1 LVFKH
6 LDFKRLNFKHS
17 DFCAAGEKF
26 VMAGRIG
33 IVSRLIFAAFL
44 LWAGLSSA
52 AHAEK
57 RVALVIGNSAYQAVP
72 KLPNPDSDAKLMS
85 DTLLTLG
92 FFVVGGSARLDL
104 DKAGFDAALQE
115 FKSQLVGA
123 DVALF
128 YYAGHGVETHG
139 LNYLVPVDAHP
150 QDEADVFM
158 QMVSTSDILDQLE
171 KSGTRINLVLLD
183 ACRDNPFGGHGVRS
197 KTGGLAQMPAPVGTL
212 ISFATQPRSVSLD
225 GIDGHSPYTRALA
238 EAMQKPGY
246 GLFKTFNE
254 VGLAVDK
261 ATGGQQLPWL
271 SSSPISGS
279 FYFAGKPEPAPAD
292 TKQTSLT
299 PQASL
304 IPQASPAPQ
313 ASLAPNQPAPM
324 RFSPPD
330 DPLRQG
336 IVTDCDRLAAM
347 PYDTG
352 HGWKLPGLE
361 VDKINVATAGPA
373 CNDAMQRY
381 PDVMRFVLEAGR
393 VATARKDYATARRF
407 YEQAAASGYAMAMN
421 NIGAMYEGGYG
432 MPVNY
437 VEAARWYQKAVDAG
451 EPVGMV
457 DLGWQYETGHGVKKD
472 YAQAR
477 QLYETAI
484 KAGEPSS
491 MNNLGLMYMHGEGVP
506 RDYNESRRLYEQG
519 AALGND
525 AAINGLGVLY
535 SNGYGVARDNRKAL
549 QLFEKAAALGNPE
562 AKENLRGT
570 RR

>member
-1 LVFKH
+1 
-6 LDFKRLNFKHS
+6 
-17 DFCAAGEKF
+17 
-26 VMAGRIG
+26 MAGRIG
-33 IVSRLIFAAFL
+33 IVSRWIVAAFL
-44 LWAGLSSA
+44 LFAGMSSA
-52 AHAEK
+52 ARAEK
-57 RVALVIGNSAYQAVP
+57 RVALVIGNSAYQTVP

-85 DTLLTLG
+85 DTLTSLG

-115 FKSQLVGA
+115 FRAQLVGA

-158 QMVSTSDILDQLE
+158 QMVSTSDILDGLE

-183 ACRDNPFGGHGVRS
+183 ACRDNPFSGHGVRS
-197 KTGGLAQMPAPVGTL
+197 TTGGLAQMPAPVGTL

-225 GIDGHSPYTRALA
+225 GIDGHSPYTKALA

-271 SSSPISGS
+271 SSSPITGS
-279 FYFAGKPEPAPAD
+279 FYFAGKPEPAAPD
-292 TKQTSLT
+292 TKQASLT
-299 PQASL
+299 P
-304 IPQASPAPQ
+304 PQAPPAPQVPLAPQ
-313 ASLAPNQPAPM
+313 ASLPPDTPTTPEL

-361 VDKINVATAGPA
+361 VDKINVATATPA

-381 PDVMRFVLEAGR
+381 PDVMRFVFEAGR
-393 VATARKDYATARRF
+393 VADARKDYAEARRLF
-407 YEQAAASGYAMAMN
+407 EQAAAAGYAMAMN
-421 NIGAMYEGGYG
+421 NIGGLYEGGSG
-432 MPVNY
+432 ASVNY
-437 VEAARWYQKAVDAG
+437 VESARWYQKAVDAG
-451 EPVGMV
+451 EPIGMV

-477 QLYETAI
+477 QLYETAV
-484 KAGEPSS
+484 KAGQPTA

-506 RDYNESRRLYEQG
+506 RDYDEARRLYEQG

-535 SNGYGVARDNRKAL
+535 SNGYGVARDNKKAL

-562 AKENLRGT
+562 AKENLRGM

>member
-1 LVFKH
+1 
-6 LDFKRLNFKHS
+6 
-17 DFCAAGEKF
+17 
-26 VMAGRIG
+26 MAGRIG
-33 IVSRLIFAAFL
+33 IMSRWIVAAVL
-44 LWAGLSSA
+44 LCAGMTSA

-72 KLPNPDSDAKLMS
+72 KLPNPDSDARLMS
-85 DTLLTLG
+85 DTLKSLG

-104 DKAGFDAALQE
+104 DKAGFDASLQE
-115 FKSQLVGA
+115 FKTQLVGA

-150 QDEADVFM
+150 QDEADVFT
-158 QMVSTSDILDQLE
+158 QMVSTSDILDGLE

-183 ACRDNPFGGHGVRS
+183 ACRDNPFSGHGVRS

-225 GIDGHSPYTRALA
+225 GIDGHSPYTKALA

-271 SSSPISGS
+271 SSSPITGN
-279 FYFAGKPEPAPAD
+279 FYFAGKPEPPPAD
-292 TKQTSLT
+292 TKQASLM
-299 PQASL
+299 PQAPLAS
-304 IPQASPAPQ
+304 QAPLAAQDAPAAMPAPTQ
-313 ASLAPNQPAPM
+313 EL

-336 IVTDCDRLAAM
+336 IIMDCDRLAAM

-361 VDKINVATAGPA
+361 VDKINLAAAEPA
-373 CNDAMQRY
+373 CKDAMQRY
-381 PDVMRFVLEAGR
+381 PDVIRFVFEAGR
-393 VATARKDYATARRF
+393 VATGRKDYAEARRL
-407 YEQAAASGYAMAMN
+407 YDQAAAAGYAMAMN
-421 NIGAMYEGGYG
+421 NIGATYEAGTGT
-432 MPVNY
+432 PVNY

-451 EPVGMV
+451 EPIGMV
-457 DLGWQYETGHGVKKD
+457 DLGWLYGTGHGVKKD
-472 YAQAR
+472 YAHAR
-477 QLYETAI
+477 QLYETGV
-484 KAGEPSS
+484 KAGEPSA
-491 MNNLGLMYMHGEGVP
+491 MNNLGLMYMQGEGAP
-506 RDYNESRRLYEQG
+506 RDYNESRRLYEQS

-525 AAINGLGVLY
+525 AANNGLGVLY
-535 SNGYGVARDNRKAL
+535 FNGYGVARDKRKAV
-549 QLFEKAAALGNPE
+549 QFFEKAAALGNPE
-562 AKENLRGT
+562 AKENLRAM

>member
-1 LVFKH
+1 
-6 LDFKRLNFKHS
+6 
-17 DFCAAGEKF
+17 
-26 VMAGRIG
+26 MTGRIG
-33 IVSRLIFAAFL
+33 IVSRWMFAAFL
-44 LWAGLSSA
+44 LCAGMSSA

-57 RVALVIGNSAYQAVP
+57 RVALVIGNSAYQTVP

-85 DTLLTLG
+85 DTLLSLG

-150 QDEADVFM
+150 QDEADVFT
-158 QMVSTSDILDQLE
+158 QMVSTSDILDGLE

-225 GIDGHSPYTRALA
+225 GIDGHSPYTKALA

-271 SSSPISGS
+271 SSSPITGS
-279 FYFAGKPEPAPAD
+279 FYFAGKPEPAAPD

-299 PQASL
+299 P
-304 IPQASPAPQ
+304 PQAPLAAQAPPPPDTPTTPE
-313 ASLAPNQPAPM
+313 L

-361 VDKINVATAGPA
+361 VDKINLAAAAPA
-373 CNDAMQRY
+373 CKDAMQRY
-381 PDVMRFVLEAGR
+381 PDVMRFVFEAGR
-393 VATARKDYATARRF
+393 VATGQKNYAEARRL
-407 YEQAAASGYAMAMN
+407 YEQAAAAGYAMAMN
-421 NIGAMYEGGYG
+421 NIGGLYEGGSG
-432 MPVNY
+432 TPVNY

-451 EPVGMV
+451 EPIGMV
-457 DLGWQYETGHGVKKD
+457 DLGWQYQTGHGVKKD
-472 YAQAR
+472 GAQAR
-477 QLYETAI
+477 QLYETAA
-484 KAGEPSS
+484 KAGEPSA
-491 MNNLGLMYMHGEGVP
+491 MNNLGLMYMHGDGVP
-506 RDYNESRRLYEQG
+506 RDYNEARRFYEQG

-535 SNGYGVARDNRKAL
+535 SNGYGVALDSRKAL
-549 QLFEKAAALGNPE
+549 QLFKKAAALGNPE